1 MNLRLVYLLLP
12 ATEMLATI
20 HQFGAGEAKR
30 KKNLTLTTFSRECR
44 QMIGEKIVEIVEED
58 QTHQGIIDNSG
69 T

>member
-1 MNLRLVYLLLP
+1 
-12 ATEMLATI
+12 MLATI

-30 KKNLTLTTFSRECR
+30 KKNLTLTIFSRDGR
-44 QMIGEKIVEIVEED
+44 QMNGEKIVEIVEKD